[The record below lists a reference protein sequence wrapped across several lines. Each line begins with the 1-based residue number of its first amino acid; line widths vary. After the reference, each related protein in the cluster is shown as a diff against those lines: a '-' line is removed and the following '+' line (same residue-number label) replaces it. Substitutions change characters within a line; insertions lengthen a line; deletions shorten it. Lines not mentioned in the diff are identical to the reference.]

1 MHSYID
7 RMDRLL
13 LNLNIVYRICEVLQ
27 DMTIA

>member
-13 LNLNIVYRICEVLQ
+13 LNLSIVYRICEVLQ